1 MAQAALKTAA
11 DRSSRLKAGRFQSQ
25 QRAPVDLPPAAANNN
40 RGFATGNTVAGAVG
54 RNVVSGIASNV
65 IDLESY
71 RRATF
76 IAGQAAQRLQQ
87 PANNNNAF
95 EEPQAVDEE
104 TEEEEMDFEEQQLEQ
119 SRVAQYLSKTL
130 VTRNQLAQQ
139 NATQAQKQKET
150 EETREFVKKEAKAAA
165 RRGAIAIVDLIAAAL
180 DISSA
185 GLSFLVDFFIYI
197 FTLGWLNLEMIY
209 GTHIAKKKSKYI
221 SPISWA
227 PIPMPVDK
235 DAIIL
240 QAFIVTADILILVAV
255 VSLGFFAMC
264 ILHDITMIVSQTG
277 TVIGSGGSNLCL
289 GSAALSMLGI

>member
-1 MAQAALKTAA
+1 MAQAALNTAA

-25 QRAPVDLPPAAANNN
+25 QRPPEDLPPAANNN
-40 RGFATGNTVAGAVG
+40 RAFAATNTVAGGVG
-54 RNVVSGIASNV
+54 RNVAADVTGNV

-71 RRATF
+71 RRAQF
-76 IAGQAAQRLQQ
+76 IAGQASQRRQQ

-95 EEPQAVDEE
+95 EEQQQ
-104 TEEEEMDFEEQQLEQ
+104 TEELEEAEMDFEEQQLEQ
-119 SRVAQYLSKTL
+119 SRIAQYLSKTL
-130 VTRNQLAQQ
+130 IARNQFAQQ
-139 NATQAQKQKET
+139 DATQAQKQKET
-150 EETREFVKKEAKAAA
+150 EETQEFVKKEAKAAA
-165 RRGAIAIVDLIAAAL
+165 KRGAIAVVDLIAAAL

-185 GLSFLVDFFIYI
+185 GLSFLVDFFIYM

-240 QAFIVTADILILVAV
+240 QAFIITADILLLIAV

-264 ILHDITMIVSQTG
+264 ILHDITMVVSQTG